1 MTKFFIKISMLVL
14 VLSLATVS
22 LSAQIKVTCVGNSIT
37 EGWNGNPPYVPILQ
51 KLLGSNYIVQNCGKS
66 GATVLKKGDVP
77 YWKQT
82 AFSET
87 LKSNANII
95 TIMLGTNDTKPQNW
109 DSYGSEFTSDYKA
122 LIDTLSKSNKN
133 AKIFLVLPPPVW
145 KNPYG
150 IRNEIIQL
158 EIPIIKEIAKGKG
171 LKVIDA
177 NTPFLQD
184 SNYFADGVHPN
195 DLGAYSIAG
204 LIYRSFAHSDKPSP
218 DSTGRKLRVVI
229 SSDFP
234 PLDVIPGGAG
244 YGPADKRSDPD
255 DVQSMV
261 RFLLYTNNFD
271 VEGLIASAGTFAGI
285 ARKQNI
291 LDILNKYDS
300 VYVNLK
306 KHDARYPTPD
316 YLRSVT
322 WQGRDHTWGSS
333 SFGKPDRPVNEII
346 GKGMDNEASNAIIKI
361 VDKPNPRPVWFCFWG
376 GSRELAQAIWK
387 VRATRSASDLKAFL
401 SKIRIY
407 MIGKQDVTAQWLLD
421 NFPNLFV
428 ILSEKNYEGMF
439 WSASGSDTTLA
450 NLTWIDK
457 HIRKGH
463 GPLGAVYP
471 KSGYDPTYPG
481 QKEGDSP
488 SFLYLVSAVQGL
500 NNSEKPNQPSWG
512 GQFVRP
518 DSTKNHW
525 FDDPAGPETVFRWRR
540 QVQADFE
547 RRANWML
554 P

>member
-22 LSAQIKVTCVGNSIT
+22 LSAQIKVACVGNSIT
-37 EGWNGNPPYVPILQ
+37 EGWNGNPTYVPILQ
-51 KLLGSNYIVQNCGKS
+51 KLLGSNYVVQNFGKS

-82 AFSET
+82 AFSEA
-87 LKSNANII
+87 LKSKADII
-95 TIMLGTNDTKPQNW
+95 TVMLGTNDTKPQNW
-109 DSYGSEFTSDYKA
+109 NSYGSEFTSDFKA
-122 LIDTLSKSNKN
+122 LIDTLSNSNKN

-158 EIPIIKEIAKGKG
+158 EIPIIKEIAKEKG
-171 LKVIDA
+171 LKVIDL
-177 NTPFLQD
+177 NIPFLQD
-184 SNYFADGVHPN
+184 SNFFADGVHPN
-195 DLGAYSIAG
+195 DLGADSIAS
-204 LIYRSFAHSDKPSP
+204 LIYRSIEHSVTPGP
-218 DSTGRKLRVVI
+218 DSTGGKLRVVI

-255 DVQSMV
+255 DIQSMV
-261 RFLLYTNNFD
+261 RFLLYTDDFD

-291 LDILNKYDS
+291 LDILNLYDS
-300 VYVNLK
+300 VFVNLK
-306 KHDARYPTPD
+306 EHDARYPTPD

-361 VDKPNPRPVWFCFWG
+361 VDKPDPRPVWFCFWG

-387 VRATRSASDLKAFL
+387 VRATRSASDLKEFL

-421 NFPNLFV
+421 NFPSLFV

-439 WSASGSDTTLA
+439 WNASGSDTTLA

-471 KSGYDPTYPG
+471 KSGYDPAYPG

-488 SFLYLVSAVQGL
+488 SFLFLVSAVRGL
-500 NNSEKPNQPSWG
+500 NNPEKPNQPSWG

-525 FDDPAGPETVFRWRR
+525 FDDPAGPETVFRWRP
-540 QVQADFE
+540 QVQADFA